1 MPDWLREGL
10 ARTTVIPTPEVVV
23 RLLAALLFGYLIAGI
38 YLRSRRHESDIGASF
53 PMTLV
58 LLSVLVAMVTQ
69 VIGNNVAR
77 AFSLVGT
84 LAIVRFRTVV
94 RDTRD
99 TIYVIFAVVVGMAI
113 GAAYLWIAL
122 IGLVIIAVAA
132 LLLPLR
138 ARPLPAPER
147 YELRLRVALGR
158 NPDNVASELLDQ
170 HLVSRSLLAMST
182 SRPGVALDYSYEVEL
197 KPGASAQA
205 LVQALSLIEGL
216 QEVRI
221 ARRVPESVMR

>member
-1 MPDWLREGL
+1 VPAWFREGL
-10 ARTTVIPTPEVVV
+10 ARTSVIPTFDVVL
-23 RLLAALLFGYLIAGI
+23 RLLVALAFGYLVAGI
-38 YLRSRRHESDIGASF
+38 YLRSRRNESDIGASF

-58 LLSVLVAMVTQ
+58 LLAVLIAMVTQ

-99 TIYVIFAVVVGMAI
+99 TAYVIFAVVIGMAI
-113 GAAYLWIAL
+113 GAADLWIAI
-122 IGLVIIAVAA
+122 IGLLIIAVAA
-132 LLLPLR
+132 LFLPIR
-138 ARPLPAPER
+138 TRSPLPVADV

-158 NPDNVASELLDQ
+158 SPESVAARVLDDY
-170 HLVSRSLLAMST
+170 LDARTLIAMST
-182 SRPGVALDYSYEVEL
+182 NRPGVSLDFSYEARL
-197 KPGASAQA
+197 KPGRLAQEF
-205 LVQALSLIEGL
+205 VQALSMVEGL

-221 ARRVPESVMR
+221 ERRVVDRL

>member
-1 MPDWLREGL
+1 VPEWLREGL

-23 RLLAALLFGYLIAGI
+23 RLLAALLFGYLVAGI
-38 YLRSRRHESDIGASF
+38 YLRSRRHESDIGPSF

-58 LLSVLVAMVTQ
+58 LLSVLIAMVTQ

-99 TIYVIFAVVVGMAI
+99 TAYVIFAVVIGMAI
-113 GAAYLWIAL
+113 GAADLWIAI
-122 IGLVIIAVAA
+122 IGLAIIALAA
-132 LLLPLR
+132 LLIPLR
-138 ARPLPAPER
+138 ASPVVMPEI

-158 NPDNVASELLDQ
+158 EPDSVAAELLGQ
-170 HLVSRSLLAMST
+170 YLASRALLAMST
-182 SRPGVALDYSYEVEL
+182 SRPGVALDYSYEVQL

-205 LVQALSLIEGL
+205 LVQSLSMVEGL

-221 ARRVPESVMR
+221 ARRPPESVMR

>member
-1 MPDWLREGL
+1 
-10 ARTTVIPTPEVVV
+10 VIPTPEVVV

-113 GAAYLWIAL
+113 GAAYVWIAL

-158 NPDNVASELLDQ
+158 NPDNVASELLSQ

-205 LVQALSLIEGL
+205 LVQALSMIEGL

>member
-1 MPDWLREGL
+1 MPAWFREGL
-10 ARTTVIPTPEVVV
+10 ARTTIIPTFDVVL
-23 RLLAALLFGYLIAGI
+23 RLLVALLFGYLVAAI
-38 YLRSRRHESDIGASF
+38 YLRSRRDESDIGASF

-58 LLSVLVAMVTQ
+58 LIAVLVAMVTQ

-99 TIYVIFAVVVGMAI
+99 TAYVIFAVVIGMAI
-113 GAAYLWIAL
+113 GAADLWIAM

-132 LLLPLR
+132 LLIPLR
-138 ARPLPAPER
+138 ASPVSGPEL

-158 NPDNVASELLDQ
+158 NPESVAAELLGEY
-170 HLVSRSLLAMST
+170 LASRALLAMST
-182 SRPGVALDYSYEVEL
+182 SRPGVALDYSYEVQL

-205 LVQALSLIEGL
+205 LVQSLSMVEGL

-221 ARRVPESVMR
+221 ARRPLESVMR

>member
-1 MPDWLREGL
+1 VPEWLREGL

-23 RLLAALLFGYLIAGI
+23 RLLAALLFGYLVAGI
-38 YLRSRRHESDIGASF
+38 YLRSRRHESDIGPSF

-58 LLSVLVAMVTQ
+58 LLSVLIAMVTQ

-99 TIYVIFAVVVGMAI
+99 TAYVIFAVVIGMAI
-113 GAAYLWIAL
+113 GAADLWIAI
-122 IGLVIIAVAA
+122 IGLAIIALAA
-132 LLLPLR
+132 LLIPLR
-138 ARPLPAPER
+138 ASPVVMPEI

-158 NPDNVASELLDQ
+158 NPDSVAAELLEQ
-170 HLVSRSLLAMST
+170 YLASRALLAMST
-182 SRPGVALDYSYEVEL
+182 SRPGVSLEYSYEVQL
-197 KPGASAQA
+197 KPGTSVQA
-205 LVQALSLIEGL
+205 LVQSLSMVEGL

-221 ARRVPESVMR
+221 ARRPLESVMR

>member
-1 MPDWLREGL
+1 VPDWLREGL

-122 IGLVIIAVAA
+122 LGLVIIAVAT

-205 LVQALSLIEGL
+205 LVQALSMIEGL

>member
-1 MPDWLREGL
+1 MPAWLRQGL
-10 ARTTVIPTPEVVV
+10 AHASVIPTPEVVV
-23 RLLAALLFGYLIAGI
+23 RLLAALLFGYVVAGI

-58 LLSVLVAMVTQ
+58 LLSVLIAMVTQ

-99 TIYVIFAVVVGMAI
+99 TAYVIFAVVIGMAI
-113 GAAYLWIAL
+113 GAADLWIAVT
-122 IGLVIIAVAA
+122 GLAIIAIAA
-132 LLLPLR
+132 LLIPLR
-138 ARPLPAPER
+138 TRPLPLPDT

-158 NPDNVASELLDQ
+158 SPESIAADLLAEYLAS
-170 HLVSRSLLAMST
+170 RALLAMGT
-182 SRPGVALDYSYEVEL
+182 SRPGVALDYTYEVQL
-197 KPGASAQA
+197 KPGASPQT
-205 LVQALSLIEGL
+205 LVQSLSMVEGL

-221 ARRVPESVMR
+221 ARLPPESVMR

>member
-1 MPDWLREGL
+1 VPEWLREGL
-10 ARTTVIPTPEVVV
+10 TRTTVIPTPEVVV
-23 RLLAALLFGYLIAGI
+23 RLLAALLFGYLVAGI

-58 LLSVLVAMVTQ
+58 LLAVLIAMVTQ

-99 TIYVIFAVVVGMAI
+99 TAYVIFAVVIGMAI
-113 GAAYLWIAL
+113 GAADLWIAVVGL
-122 IGLVIIAVAA
+122 IIIAVAA
-132 LLLPLR
+132 LLIPLR
-138 ARPLPAPER
+138 GGALAGPVL

-158 NPDNVASELLDQ
+158 DPDSVAAELLGQ
-170 HLVSRSLLAMST
+170 YLASRALLALGT
-182 SRPGVALDYSYEVEL
+182 SRPGVSLDYSYEVQL

-205 LVQALSLIEGL
+205 LVQSLSMIEGL
-216 QEVRI
+216 QDVRI
-221 ARRVPESVMR
+221 ARRAPESVMR

>member
-1 MPDWLREGL
+1 VPDWLTQGL

-23 RLLAALLFGYLIAGI
+23 RLLAALLFGYLISWI

-58 LLSVLVAMVTQ
+58 LLAVLVAMVTQ

-84 LAIVRFRTVV
+84 LAIVRFRTIV

-99 TIYVIFAVVVGMAI
+99 TAYVIFAVVIGMAI
-113 GAAYLWIAL
+113 GAADLWIAV
-122 IGLVIIAVAA
+122 IGLIIIAVAV
-132 LLLPLR
+132 LLLPVR
-138 ARPLPAPER
+138 TQPVPVPEV

-158 NPDNVASELLDQ
+158 DPDSIAADLLNEHLARRALVGMASG
-170 HLVSRSLLAMST
+170 
-182 SRPGVALDYSYEVEL
+182 RPGVTLEYNYEVQL
-197 KPGASAQA
+197 RSGASAQV
-205 LVQALSLIEGL
+205 LVQSLSMIEGL
-216 QEVRI
+216 QEVRL
-221 ARRVPESVMR
+221 ARLPRTL

>member
-1 MPDWLREGL
+1 VPEWLREGL
-10 ARTTVIPTPEVVV
+10 TRTTVIPTPEVVV
-23 RLLAALLFGYLIAGI
+23 RLLAALLFGYLVAGI

-58 LLSVLVAMVTQ
+58 LLAVLIAMVTQ

-99 TIYVIFAVVVGMAI
+99 TAYVIFAVVIGMAI
-113 GAAYLWIAL
+113 GAADLWIAVVGL
-122 IGLVIIAVAA
+122 IIIAVAA
-132 LLLPLR
+132 LLSPLR
-138 ARPLPAPER
+138 GGALAGPVL

-158 NPDNVASELLDQ
+158 DPDSVAAELLGQ
-170 HLVSRSLLAMST
+170 YLASRALLALGT
-182 SRPGVALDYSYEVEL
+182 SRPGVSLDYSYEVQL

-205 LVQALSLIEGL
+205 LVQSLSMIEGL
-216 QEVRI
+216 QDVRI
-221 ARRVPESVMR
+221 ARRAPESVMR